1 MDNTTT
7 AERPDMDTLGKVIFI
22 LQNSRKEILHITKNT
37 KEKPIRLAL
46 MDELIRIDYSTE
58 KLEMQRKLLHL
69 PDLF

>member
-1 MDNTTT
+1 MDNTTA
-7 AERPDMDTLGKVIFI
+7 AESPDMDTLGKVIFI
-22 LQNSRKEILHITKNT
+22 LQNSRKEILRITKNT
-37 KEKPIRLAL
+37 NEKPIRLAL